1 MPAPVPVWLT
11 VAFIAL
17 VLGVATL
24 LLVAVALRR
33 GGGAAAVASLAVDG
47 WLGVTAVLAAAGL
60 FGDFARI
67 PPRIVLAFV
76 PPLLAILWLCRSA
89 AVGRLLDEV
98 PPGWL
103 VYPQA
108 FRIVMEL
115 ILWQLFVVGAIPA
128 IMTFEGRNVD
138 IVVGLTAPLIAW
150 QCFGRRTWSFRAAV
164 CWTLAGILILL
175 NVVVHAQ
182 LSAPTPF
189 RVFMTQPPVTFIAYL
204 PWIWLPAFLV
214 PFAWALHAL
223 SIRQLLRR
231 EAALRGAGLRGP
243 VR

>member
-1 MPAPVPVWLT
+1 MPAPVPAWLT

-17 VLGVATL
+17 VLGMASL
-24 LLVAVALRR
+24 LMVAVALRR
-33 GGGAAAVASLAVDG
+33 GGGAAAVTALAVDG
-47 WLGVTAVLAAAGL
+47 WLGLTAVLAASGL
-60 FGDFARI
+60 FEDFSRL
-67 PPRIVLAFV
+67 PPRILLALV
-76 PPLLAILWLCRSA
+76 PPLLVIVWLCRSA
-89 AVGRLLDEV
+89 AVGRLLDEI

-108 FRIVMEL
+108 FRVVMEL
-115 ILWQLFVVGAIPA
+115 ILWQLFVAGAIPA

-150 QCFGRRTWSFRAAV
+150 QCFARRAWSRRAALWWNV
-164 CWTLAGILILL
+164 AGIGILL

-189 RVFMTQPPVTFIAYL
+189 RVFATQPPVTFIAYF

-214 PFAWALHAL
+214 ALAWALHAL

-231 EAALRGAGLRGP
+231 AATRREPGGLA
-243 VR
+243 